1 MNTKIQQ
8 IYFNNIGLGIN
19 LDKDP
24 DGQVQKR
31 IQELISKYLPTA
43 KIHLIDPSHP
53 QLEFEDLD
61 LFIVLGGDGTFLSAA
76 RLIHGR
82 NIPMFGLNIGTLGFL
97 TAAEYS
103 DAEEAF
109 GLLRD
114 GRYTIEHR
122 HMLKTRFYADEKVEE
137 FVAMN
142 DVVVTKGSLGRM
154 MTYRVFVDNQYATT
168 FRGDGVIFATPTGST
183 AYNLSAGGPI
193 VYPTI
198 NAISMTA
205 ICPHTLGVRN
215 LVVSGDSK
223 IMVQVKGDVAGYNL
237 SVDGQQNFNIDTF
250 RAIEITDSG
259 HRAHILRLDDYDYF
273 DVLRKKII
281 FKAQDSLE
289 EAIDESKTTE

>member
-1 MNTKIQQ
+1 MIRHIIDKGDTMKTDLHDNK
-8 IYFNNIGLGIN
+8 FKNIGLGIN

-24 DGQVQKR
+24 EGQVNIE
-31 IQELISKYLPTA
+31 IQALIQKYLPWA
-43 KIHLIDPSHP
+43 KIRLIDTDHP
-53 QLEFEDLD
+53 NQRLDDLD

-82 NIPMFGLNIGTLGFL
+82 NIPMFGINIGTLGFL
-97 TAAEYS
+97 TAVEYS
-103 DAEEAF
+103 DAQKAF
-109 GLLRD
+109 SLLRD
-114 GRYTIEHR
+114 GYYTIEHR
-122 HMLKTRFYADEKVEE
+122 HMLRTRFFADEKMEE

-154 MTYRVFVDNQYATT
+154 MTYRVYVDGHYATT

-205 ICPHTLGVRN
+205 ISPHTLGVRN

-223 IMVQVKGDVAGYNL
+223 IMVQVKGDVASYNL

-250 RAIEITDSG
+250 RSIEITDSG
-259 HRAHILRLDDYDYF
+259 HRAHILRMDGYDYF
-273 DVLRKKII
+273 DVLRKKIV
-281 FKAQDSLE
+281 FKAQDSF
-289 EAIDESKTTE
+289 